1 MNEKQNERTS
11 ARRSHSVPAPP
22 KHDYVR
28 FIPLGGLDEV
38 GMNCA
43 LLECNGSMVMIDC
56 GLTFPEDEYGIDVVL
71 PDWAYVMDNLDRLDA
86 VLITHGHED
95 HIGALPFFLQ
105 EVDVPIYSGRLT
117 LAMLNAKLQSHNLG
131 GQVELIGVEPG
142 ETVEIGSFIV
152 EFLHTNH
159 SVPNAMS
166 LALNTPLGN
175 FIFTGDWKLDQTP
188 LYEAPMDLGR
198 FAAIGN
204 EGVVGLFGDSTN
216 SEVPGFSTS
225 ERQVFDGLDDVLD
238 GADGRVIVA
247 QFSSNLYRV
256 RGMLDLARQHG
267 RKVALLG
274 RSLTR
279 NFNLACEEGFMEVPA
294 DNLVIDAR
302 EIDNYPPEKLLIIS
316 TGSQAEPRA
325 SLTRMGLGDH
335 RQVTLNATDTIVLSA
350 RRIPGNERGIYN
362 MLNNLAKHGATIIT
376 AANAPIHATG
386 HAKQEELKL
395 MLNVTRPQV
404 LVPVHGEYRM
414 RMRHAELGEAVGVPQ
429 RRLIENGD
437 VLQFDTT
444 GARVVGQVHTGRL
457 LVDGKYMGDQKE
469 MVLRDRAKL
478 AQSGIIVA
486 VVTIERH
493 SGDISVPPELL
504 QKGFLGDPEIE
515 HLLVEAAD
523 YALQAIEDLSL
534 KARKDTNEVR
544 DAMRTSLRRFFR
556 KNLDRKPVVIP
567 VVHEV

>member
-1 MNEKQNERTS
+1 MTKSKNESSTER
-11 ARRSHSVPAPP
+11 RKHSVPAAP

-43 LLECNGSMVMIDC
+43 LLECNGSMIMIDC
-56 GLTFPEDEYGIDVVL
+56 GLTFPEDEFGIDIIL
-71 PDWAYVMDNLDRLDA
+71 PDWTYVMDNLDRLDA

-105 EVDVPIYSGRLT
+105 QVDVPIYSGRLT

-131 GQVELIGVEPG
+131 GQVELIPMEAG
-142 ETVEIGSFIV
+142 ESVEIGPFVV

-188 LYEAPMDLGR
+188 IYEEPMDMGR

-204 EGVVGLFGDSTN
+204 EGVVAIFGDSTN
-216 SEVPGFSTS
+216 SETPGFSKS
-225 ERQVFDGLDDVLD
+225 ERHVFDGLDNVLEN
-238 GADGRVIVA
+238 AAGRVIIA
-247 QFSSNLYRV
+247 QFSSNIFRI
-256 RGMLDLARQHG
+256 RGMLDLAQKHG

-279 NFNLACEEGFMEVPA
+279 NFNLACEEEFMEVPA
-294 DNLVIDAR
+294 DNLIINSR
-302 EIDNYPPEKLLIIS
+302 EIENYPADQLLIIS

-335 RQVTLNATDTIVLSA
+335 RSVTINSTDTVVVSA
-350 RRIPGNERGIYN
+350 RRIPGNERAIFN
-362 MLNNLAKHGATIIT
+362 MFNNLAKQGATLVT
-376 AANAPIHATG
+376 AADAPIHASG

-395 MLNVTRPQV
+395 MLNLTRPDV

-414 RMRHAELGEAVGVPQ
+414 RMRHAALGKAVGVPNSQ
-429 RRLIENGD
+429 VIENGD
-437 VLQFDTT
+437 VLEFDKK
-444 GARVVGQVHTGRL
+444 GAKVVGRVYTGRL
-457 LVDGKYMGDQKE
+457 LVDGKYMGDEKE
-469 MVLRDRAKL
+469 MVIRDRAEL
-478 AQSGIIVA
+478 AESGILVA

-493 SGDISVPPELL
+493 SGDVSGAVELL
-504 QKGFLGDPEIE
+504 QKGFLGDSGIE
-515 HLLVEAAD
+515 DLMEEAAD
-523 YALQAIEDLSL
+523 YTQQAIENLSV
-534 KARKDTNEVR
+534 KVRKDSNEVR
-544 DAMRTSLRRFFR
+544 DAMRTALRRFFR
-556 KNLDRKPVVIP
+556 KNHDRNPVVIP